1 MGQMSESSMVLC
13 KFWHVFSL
21 PLCSS
26 HTKKHC
32 WAPLM
37 TKTERVGSS
46 IPWYLYPQPN
56 YGPSNLRSGSLFFNL
71 SAAYSYL
78 NDTWCIKLV
87 IRKIL
92 FFSLLRT
99 NLQLCILFLATVSLG
114 RWSQIVYWHCCNLC
128 ILFVLFCLHRMAMF
142 ILNFLLN
149 CL

>member
-1 MGQMSESSMVLC
+1 M
-13 KFWHVFSL
+13 FSL

-92 FFSLLRT
+92 FFLCYEQICNSVSYFLPLLVLVDEVR
-99 NLQLCILFLATVSLG
+99 LCTDIVVISVS
-114 RWSQIVYWHCCNLC
+114 CLC
-128 ILFVLFCLHRMAMF
+128 YFAYTEWPCLS
-142 ILNFLLN
+142 
-149 CL
+149 